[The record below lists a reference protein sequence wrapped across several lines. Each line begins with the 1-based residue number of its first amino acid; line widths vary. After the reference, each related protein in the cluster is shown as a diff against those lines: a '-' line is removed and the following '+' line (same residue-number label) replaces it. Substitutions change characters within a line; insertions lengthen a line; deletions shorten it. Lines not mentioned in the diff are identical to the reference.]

1 MGNRASGDTAST
13 SSEDELMAGLASS
26 GTGGDSEERAE
37 RDSMSRLDPELE
49 QDVARASG
57 SGSGSSSSG
66 RGGGPSS
73 SSSSSS
79 SSTSSSSHQR
89 RGASAAAAAAAA
101 TTAAGGGEE
110 EKGPGYWAQVKGGY
124 AEAVNAIIRPPRA
137 DYTRAELGPAEFEIG
152 GLRYRRTDFV
162 RRNPRGMRVKCSW
175 WEPVPEERAMEK
187 LPCCVYMHGN
197 SSCRGESL
205 EVLPLVLNMGCTM
218 LSFDFCG
225 CGMSDGDF
233 ISLGWY
239 ERDDCKCVIDYLR
252 ATGTVSLIG
261 LWGRSMGAATAL
273 MHGHRDNTIAAMI
286 LDSSFASLE
295 MLVYEL
301 YKRAELKYVPKFM
314 VAVALRV
321 VRSTVLKRAGFDIL
335 KLRPCDNVE
344 KCHIPAIFVC
354 AKGDRFIHPAH
365 SETIFE
371 NYGGE
376 YKNIIHIDGDHNT
389 NRPRFCMDSIAI
401 FLYQW
406 LCKPTGLTEEFLK
419 EKRADLVGA
428 RQGAGA
434 FGGTRVGA
442 MGMGGMGGMGHR
454 MGGGGGGRQQGGM
467 DDDAELQRVLM
478 LSMLEE
484 QRRQQQEQEA
494 RKKKKQK
501 RNAGEEGCTEELES
515 GASSEVGNGD
525 RVFERE
531 HADEIAQL
539 ANMGF
544 ETDSCALALKQTGG
558 NLQMAAQLLIAGGGG
573 GGTFPAAAAASRAAT
588 KPSAVMTSGGRG
600 NIAGRLLAAV
610 PQDTRP
616 DAAPVNIFDRGAGEE
631 KQ

>member
-1 MGNRASGDTAST
+1 MGNRASRDTAST
-13 SSEDELMAGLASS
+13 SSEDELMAGLAASS
-26 GTGGDSEERAE
+26 SVGGNVEQ
-37 RDSMSRLDPELE
+37 DSMSRLDPELD
-49 QDVARASG
+49 QDSD
-57 SGSGSSSSG
+57 G
-66 RGGGPSS
+66 RGRNVGNNNNGGSS
-73 SSSSSS
+73 SSSSSGGQG
-79 SSTSSSSHQR
+79 SSSSSSSNHR
-89 RGASAAAAAAAA
+89 SAA
-101 TTAAGGGEE
+101 E
-110 EKGPGYWAQVKGGY
+110 EKGPGYWAQVKAGY

-137 DYTRAELGPAEFEIG
+137 DYTSAELGPAQFEIG
-152 GLRYRRTDFV
+152 GMSYKRTDFV
-162 RRNPRGMRVKCSW
+162 RLNPRGMRIKCSW

-205 EVLPLVLNMGCTM
+205 EVLPLVLNLGCTL

-225 CGMSDGDF
+225 CGMSDGDL

-252 ATGTVSLIG
+252 ASGTVSLIG

-365 SETIFE
+365 SEKIFE

-389 NRPRFCMDSIAI
+389 NRPRFCMDSISI

-419 EKRADLVGA
+419 KKRVDLVGT
-428 RQGAGA
+428 RHVSSGI
-434 FGGTRVGA
+434 GGGGGRMA
-442 MGMGGMGGMGHR
+442 PMGMGGMVSR
-454 MGGGGGGRQQGGM
+454 ETSGRTGS
-467 DDDAELQRVLM
+467 DAELQAALM
-478 LSMLEE
+478 LSMMEV
-484 QRRQQQEQEA
+484 QKAQEKEA
-494 RKKKKQK
+494 RKKKKQS
-501 RNAGEEGCTEELES
+501 ADEEGMEELES
-515 GASSEVGNGD
+515 EVSVEDENNSGA
-525 RVFERE
+525 FESR
-531 HADEIAQL
+531 HADQIVQL
-539 ANMGF
+539 ASMGF
-544 ETDSCALALKQTGG
+544 DTDSCVSALKQTGG
-558 NLQMAAQLLIAGGGG
+558 DIRMAAQLLIAGGARTG
-573 GGTFPAAAAASRAAT
+573 AARAAT
-588 KPSAVMTSGGRG
+588 KPAASRTGGGRG
-600 NIAGRLLAAV
+600 KIAGRLLAAV

-616 DAAPVNIFDRGAGEE
+616 DAAPVSIFGAGAGEG